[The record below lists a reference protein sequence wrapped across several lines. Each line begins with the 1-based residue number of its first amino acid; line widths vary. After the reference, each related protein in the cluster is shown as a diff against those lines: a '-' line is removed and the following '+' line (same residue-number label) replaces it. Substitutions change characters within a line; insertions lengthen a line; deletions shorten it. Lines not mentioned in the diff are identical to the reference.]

1 MGPWK
6 CIWKY
11 NVHCFLQA
19 SILLW
24 NWNTTQRTARK
35 RNIKTPF
42 SKEIW
47 IENQVSLS
55 FVLLQN
61 FAFPDLGPESGH
73 LMIHSWWR
81 KTIQPW
87 VCMCGAGG
95 MVRSRERNYGPKR
108 GQKLSRKYIVS
119 PWHSD
124 SLTCKVSVFHSIVPP
139 PSNYPR
145 FSGVTVKPL

>member
-6 CIWKY
+6 CIRKY
-11 NVHCFLQA
+11 NVHYFLQA

-35 RNIKTPF
+35 RNLKTTF

-55 FVLLQN
+55 FVVLQN

-73 LMIHSWWR
+73 LRIHSCWR
-81 KTIQPW
+81 KTIRPW
-87 VCMCGAGG
+87 VCMCGTGG
-95 MVRSRERNYGPKR
+95 MVRSRERNWGPKR
-108 GQKLSRKYIVS
+108 GQKLSPKYIVS

-124 SLTCKVSVFHSIVPP
+124 FLTCKVSVFHSIVPP
-139 PSNYPR
+139 PLNYPR